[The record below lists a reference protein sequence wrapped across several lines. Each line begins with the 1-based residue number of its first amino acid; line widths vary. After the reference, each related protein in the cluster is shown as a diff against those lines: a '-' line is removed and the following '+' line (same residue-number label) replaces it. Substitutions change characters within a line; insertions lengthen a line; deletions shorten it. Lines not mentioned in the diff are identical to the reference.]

1 MANVVLIIITVL
13 IIYLSVKMIIKNF
26 NEAKDPFEK
35 VMYTV
40 MSMAILIPL
49 ILYYL
54 DRFNIPTMLRY
65 TKNVDSKQWLDIIS
79 SYFSSIISTII
90 SVVFLVYVTIKQ
102 IERTYQDN
110 ERLNKENQR
119 LQNLPLL
126 NYTINHGIF
135 NTNIFDDTVTILSN
149 QTDYNDKSINLLIE
163 VKNIGVNSIRR
174 LFFTIESDFF
184 ETEIFAV
191 RNQGGIEKDGSTQK
205 EIIIIGARDK
215 DYNICFTS
223 YYQDLLTNWYEQK
236 INVEISVTNKYKIET
251 KDYVSI
257 NTITVNDEK
266 CLKEIPPKIREK
278 YKIK

>member
-40 MSMAILIPL
+40 LSMAILIPL

-184 ETEIFAV
+184 ETEIFAL
-191 RNQGGIEKDGSTQK
+191 RNQGGIEKDSSTQK

-236 INVEISVTNKYKIET
+236 INVEISVTNKFNIET

-266 CLKEIPPKIREK
+266 CLKEIPTKIREK